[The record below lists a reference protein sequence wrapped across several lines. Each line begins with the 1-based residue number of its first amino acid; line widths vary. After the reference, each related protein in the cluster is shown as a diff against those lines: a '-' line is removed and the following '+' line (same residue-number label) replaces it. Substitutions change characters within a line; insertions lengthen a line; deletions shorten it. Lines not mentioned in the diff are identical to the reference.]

1 MSPRRKTMTDMVN
14 DHEIVLYGEDAAD
27 DDGLIGRVKEVEKT
41 HEYVQDIRL
50 RMRQIVWGVILL
62 IVSTFA
68 LDWYKGARAPS
79 VEEIAKGV
87 AQALKEK
94 K

>member
-1 MSPRRKTMTDMVN
+1 MPQRRAMTDMVN
-14 DHEIVLYGEDAAD
+14 DHEIVLYGAD
-27 DDGLIGRVKEVEKT
+27 DTDSPGLIDKVSDIEKT
-41 HEYVQDIRL
+41 HKYVEDIRN

-68 LDWYKGARAPS
+68 LDWYKGERGPTT
-79 VEEIAKGV
+79 EEIVQGV
-87 AQALKEK
+87 AKALKEK